1 MKLLHSKYR
10 TFLQY
15 FLTYLALLLLAL
27 TGILMLLNGSI
38 KQEMMTNYE
47 NQAASR
53 IESLSEQLSG
63 QFTNLNQIAFA
74 ILNNYDL
81 LYSRY
86 NKTDY
91 SRVVI
96 AQELDKY
103 INGDTLLQSI
113 IYLDLKNSDVH
124 SLQSGV
130 IMDGEFFYVTP
141 SNQPSTQCQVPY
153 RELLETSVGK
163 LTVYPNPSVSSDEPL
178 LLFTPAQQS
187 ESSAVFF
194 TINYNAFLKLLE
206 MCLAPGTPA
215 IVIVDAESRPLI
227 SAGSLQSFSSEEG
240 NTYQTFSIQHT
251 TLQLYAAFD
260 ENVLNDVIFQA
271 FKGVY
276 WGILLIGIVGVL
288 ISFIFLKFTYYPL
301 HRLASQL
308 TAAYPGK
315 LEGNLPAGGVFWRHS
330 TDSFCF

>member
-1 MKLLHSKYR
+1 M
-10 TFLQY
+10 QY

-141 SNQPSTQCQVPY
+141 SNPVPGPLSGIIGNQR
-153 RELLETSVGK
+153 RETDGVSQSQRLLG
-163 LTVYPNPSVSSDEPL
+163 
-178 LLFTPAQQS
+178 
-187 ESSAVFF
+187 
-194 TINYNAFLKLLE
+194 
-206 MCLAPGTPA
+206 
-215 IVIVDAESRPLI
+215 
-227 SAGSLQSFSSEEG
+227 
-240 NTYQTFSIQHT
+240 
-251 TLQLYAAFD
+251 
-260 ENVLNDVIFQA
+260 
-271 FKGVY
+271 
-276 WGILLIGIVGVL
+276 
-288 ISFIFLKFTYYPL
+288 
-301 HRLASQL
+301 
-308 TAAYPGK
+308 
-315 LEGNLPAGGVFWRHS
+315 
-330 TDSFCF
+330 